1 MVKPQFLTRRRLLAA
16 ATSVAVLLGATACGD
31 DRSEDRAGGD
41 APVTEADR
49 RYGQAPAAHR
59 EVTYQPDVVIVGGGG
74 RSVRSV
80 TADGL
85 TWRIDPRAKR
95 AGELA
100 QGKVMFITGRG
111 VGRVIDVRPDGD
123 DLAVTIGPV
132 EITEVIRDGRF
143 TSDRPIPFDRMVANP
158 AGDPVVANP
167 AGEPFWAETEET
179 EQSEPGPGSSG
190 GGSGDGSGGSGGGG
204 RLPGQSKSAQIPAG
218 KFNVTP
224 TCCATGIGL
233 HFTYDSDG
241 IRLVGTLE
249 LMFERPSGTF
259 DLVIDNGSIKKAKF
273 EITGGTGLR
282 LEVEGGSALG
292 AGHNINRRI
301 TIPVDFAVPLG
312 TFLGVPFSAT
322 VNQSLTIQTAF
333 SAKNGNI
340 QAKATYAFGGKL
352 GFGYENGSFDAWK
365 PAGFQVKDSLTNSI
379 TGISVGV
386 NGLLF
391 AYQARM
397 HVGIGAFGF
406 STGLYVGLT
415 ASVGVTIGSA
425 LGAPI
430 TVCRGA
436 TLNLFTDYGVGYRL
450 PTAVVK
456 VINVFLRVFDA
467 KPIEA
472 EGGIGG
478 TANVLNRNEVIP
490 DVPLCRK

>member
-1 MVKPQFLTRRRLLAA
+1 MRPRNPICRGLLAVVTA
-16 ATSVAVLLGATACGD
+16 AAVLGGATACVGG
-31 DRSEDRAGGD
+31 RSADGRSHDVAE
-41 APVTEADR
+41 EADT
-49 RYGQAPAAHR
+49 RYGPAPRPHR
-59 EVTYQPDVVIVGGGG
+59 DVTYQPDVVLVGGGS

-85 TWRIDPRAKR
+85 TWRIDPRAEG
-95 AGELA
+95 ADTLA
-100 QGKVMFITGRG
+100 RGKVMFITGRG
-111 VGRVIDVRPDGD
+111 VGRVLDVRPDGD

-132 EITEVIRDGRF
+132 AITEVIRDGRF
-143 TSDRPIPFDRMVANP
+143 TSDRPIAFDRM
-158 AGDPVVANP
+158 VANP
-167 AGEPFWAETEET
+167 AGEPFWAETEE
-179 EQSEPGPGSSG
+179 SGPGT
-190 GGSGDGSGGSGGGG
+190 GGSGGG
-204 RLPGQSKSAQIPAG
+204 RLPGRSKSARIPAG
-218 KFNVTP
+218 QFNVTP

-233 HFTYDSDG
+233 HFTYDSGG

-249 LMFERPSGTF
+249 LMFEKPSGTF
-259 DLVIDNGSIKKAKF
+259 DLVIDNGSIRTAKF
-273 EITGGTGLR
+273 EVTGGTGLR
-282 LEVEGGSALG
+282 LDVEGGSALG

-301 TIPVDFAVPLG
+301 TVPVDFSVPLG

-340 QAKATYAFGGKL
+340 QAKARYAFGGKL
-352 GFGYENGSFDAWK
+352 GFGYQDGSFDAWK
-365 PAGFQVKDSLTNSI
+365 PTGFQVKNSLTNSI

-391 AYQARM
+391 AYQARL

-436 TLNLFTDYGVGYRL
+436 TLTLFTDYGVGYRL
-450 PTAVVK
+450 PTVVVK
-456 VINVFLRVFDA
+456 VINIFLRVFEA

-478 TANVLNRNEVIP
+478 TTNVLNRNEVVP

>member
-1 MVKPQFLTRRRLLAA
+1 MVTLQFPTRRRLLAMVA
-16 ATSVAVLLGATACGD
+16 SVAVLLGATACGD
-31 DRSEDRAGGD
+31 DRSADRTGGD

-49 RYGQAPAAHR
+49 RYGQAPAPHR

-80 TADGL
+80 TPDGL

-95 AGELA
+95 AAELA
-100 QGKVMFITGRG
+100 RGRVMFITGRG
-111 VGRVIDVRPDGD
+111 VGRVIDVRRDGD
-123 DLAVTIGPV
+123 DLAVTVGPV
-132 EITEVIRDGRF
+132 AITEVIRDGRF
-143 TSDRPIPFDRMVANP
+143 TSDRPVPFDRM
-158 AGDPVVANP
+158 VANP
-167 AGEPFWAETEET
+167 AGEPFWAEAEEGT
-179 EQSEPGPGSSG
+179 SG
-190 GGSGDGSGGSGGGG
+190 AGGSGGGG
-204 RLPGQSKSAQIPAG
+204 GGPLPGRSKTARIPAG

-233 HFTYDSDG
+233 HFTYDSGG

-249 LMFERPSGTF
+249 LMFEKPSGTF
-259 DLVIDNGSIKKAKF
+259 DLVIDNGSVKKAMF
-273 EITGGTGLR
+273 EVTGGTGLR
-282 LEVEGGSALG
+282 LDVEGGSALG

-333 SAKNGNI
+333 SAKDGNI
-340 QAKATYAFGGKL
+340 KANARYGFSGKL
-352 GFGYENGSFDAWK
+352 GFGYQNGSFDAWK
-365 PAGFQVKDSLTNSI
+365 PAGFQVQDSLTNSI

-391 AYQARM
+391 AYQARL

-415 ASVGVTIGSA
+415 ASVGVTMGSA
-425 LGAPI
+425 LGAPL

-456 VINVFLRVFDA
+456 VINLFLRVFEA

>member
-1 MVKPQFLTRRRLLAA
+1 MRPRPPICRGLLAGV
-16 ATSVAVLLGATACGD
+16 TVVAVLGGATACTGGRSDGGRSD
-31 DRSEDRAGGD
+31 DVA
-41 APVTEADR
+41 EAADT
-49 RYGQAPAAHR
+49 RYGLAPRPHR
-59 EVTYQPDVVIVGGGG
+59 DVTYQPDVVIVGGGS

-85 TWRIDPRAKR
+85 TWRIDPRAKQADALTR
-95 AGELA
+95 
-100 QGKVMFITGRG
+100 GKVMFVTGRG

-132 EITEVIRDGRF
+132 GITEVVRDGRF

-158 AGDPVVANP
+158 AG
-167 AGEPFWAETEET
+167 EPFWAETEEST
-179 EQSEPGPGSSG
+179 AGSSG
-190 GGSGDGSGGSGGGG
+190 GGGSGARGGGGGGGAGGGG
-204 RLPGQSKSAQIPAG
+204 RLPGRSKSARIPAG

-224 TCCATGIGL
+224 TCCATGIGV
-233 HFTYDSDG
+233 HFTYDSGG

-249 LMFERPSGTF
+249 LMLEKPSGTF
-259 DLVIDNGSIKKAKF
+259 DLVIDNGSIRTAKF
-273 EITGGTGLR
+273 EVTGGTGLR
-282 LEVEGGSALG
+282 LDVEGGSALG
-292 AGHNINRRI
+292 AGHNVNRRI

-340 QAKATYAFGGKL
+340 KASARYAFGGKL
-352 GFGYENGSFDAWK
+352 GFGYQDGSFDAWK
-365 PAGFQVKDSLTNSI
+365 PVGFQVKNSLTNSI

-386 NGLLF
+386 NGMLF
-391 AYQARM
+391 AYQARL

-456 VINVFLRVFDA
+456 VINVFLRVFEA
-467 KPIEA
+467 RPIEA

-478 TANVLNRNEVIP
+478 TANVLNRNEVVP